1 MSEFDGG
8 FVCSYYNKT
17 DECKEHDDCA
27 GCAPYEFWAGRKPIL
42 DPCCGPKMFWF
53 DKNNHHVLFCDNR
66 TLEPT
71 LLSNGATITV
81 APDILADVTALPI
94 PDESFWHIVFD
105 PPHSTRAGANGW
117 MSKKYGSL
125 GRDWQLFIRQ
135 AFTQLWRVLKPNGT
149 LIFKWNEMH
158 IPLSEILAEI
168 PPEIAG
174 CKLYGHRSGKQ
185 QLTHWIAFFKEP

>member
-1 MSEFDGG
+1 
-8 FVCSYYNKT
+8 
-17 DECKEHDDCA
+17 
-27 GCAPYEFWAGRKPIL
+27 
-42 DPCCGPKMFWF
+42 MFWF
-53 DKNNHHVLFCDNR
+53 DKHNSNVLFCDNR

-81 APDILADVTALPI
+81 EPDVLVDVTDLPF

-117 MSKKYGSL
+117 MSKKYGEL
-125 GRDWQLFIRQ
+125 PNDWKPFILD
-135 AFTQLWRVLKPNGT
+135 AFTELWRVLKPNGT

-158 IPLSEILAEI
+158 IPLSEIMRNI
-168 PPEIAG
+168 PPDIAA

-185 QLTHWIAFFKEP
+185 SKTHWVCFFKTERGRNVNG